1 MVLAGISRH
10 SIHLLDL
17 KYSPNKPIFAKQ
29 YSKEKFNMLMI
40 EDVDLTPNP
49 HALKFILNKRLLNT
63 ETRQFPTKESAENDP
78 LARSIFEI
86 NGVVS
91 VFYMDKFVTIE
102 KAKDANW
109 GQIQKPFIEFLKTF
123 NPDLIPAEKEVNS
136 EGNDSE
142 LLKQVNEILN
152 QRVRPYLASDGGG
165 LEVLGIEGHKVL
177 IRYQGACGSCPS
189 SISGTLMAIENLLR
203 RDLNPAIE
211 VVAA

>member
-1 MVLAGISRH
+1 
-10 SIHLLDL
+10 
-17 KYSPNKPIFAKQ
+17 
-29 YSKEKFNMLMI
+29 MLMI

-63 ETRQFPTKESAENDP
+63 ETRQFPSKETARDDP
-78 LARSIFEI
+78 FAKGIFEI

-91 VFYMDKFVTIE
+91 VFYTDKFVTIE

-109 GQIQKPFIEFLKTF
+109 GQIQKPFIDFLKTF
-123 NPDLIPAEKEVNS
+123 NPDLIPEEKEIKSDES
-136 EGNDSE
+136 ENE
-142 LLKQVNEILN
+142 LLKKVNEILN
-152 QRVRPYLASDGGG
+152 NRVRPYLASDGGG
-165 LEVLGIEGHKVL
+165 LEVLGVEGHKVL

-211 VVAA
+211 VIAA